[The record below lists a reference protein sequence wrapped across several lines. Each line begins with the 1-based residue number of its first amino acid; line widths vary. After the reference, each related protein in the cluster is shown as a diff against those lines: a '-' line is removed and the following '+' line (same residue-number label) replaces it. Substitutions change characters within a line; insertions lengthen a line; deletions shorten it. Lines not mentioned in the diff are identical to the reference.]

1 MGKTRPRRDENSR
14 RGFFCGG
21 AEMRAD
27 FFENACEFSLDSREI
42 QPYIRSMKRTA
53 KQVTTVDAVAEA
65 KRRILETLERMPWTT
80 GKRPP
85 FVPADVRRESG
96 LPKELFDR
104 AAVALLREGVIYM
117 AEHDHA
123 GLLRQD
129 DLDELVYGGERESEY
144 FRGIMRPVYYC
155 SISRRERAAV
165 A

>member
-1 MGKTRPRRDENSR
+1 LLARGNAGAFSR
-14 RGFFCGG
+14 KCLRI
-21 AEMRAD
+21 
-27 FFENACEFSLDSREI
+27 SLDSREI

-53 KQVTTVDAVAEA
+53 KQAAAVDEVAEA

-96 LPKELFDR
+96 LPKALFDR

-123 GLLRQD
+123 GLLRPD
-129 DLDELVYGGERESEY
+129 ELDELVYAGERESEY
-144 FRGIMRPVYYC
+144 FRGITRPVYYC

>member
-1 MGKTRPRRDENSR
+1 
-14 RGFFCGG
+14 
-21 AEMRAD
+21 
-27 FFENACEFSLDSREI
+27 
-42 QPYIRSMKRTA
+42 MKRTA
-53 KQVTTVDAVAEA
+53 KQAAVDAVAEAKQAVVDPVAEA

-96 LPKELFDR
+96 LSKDAFDR

-123 GLLRQD
+123 GRLRPD
-129 DLDELVYGGERESEY
+129 ELDELVYGGERESEY

-155 SISRRERAAV
+155 SISRRERAA
-165 A
+165 AA

>member
-1 MGKTRPRRDENSR
+1 MLRAFLSLRAKKFWRIFWKFVRIFLDTRKKAWHI
-14 RGFFCGG
+14 RG
-21 AEMRAD
+21 
-27 FFENACEFSLDSREI
+27 
-42 QPYIRSMKRTA
+42 MKRTT
-53 KQVTTVDAVAEA
+53 KQAAVDAVAEA

-85 FVPADVRRESG
+85 FVPADVRRQSG
-96 LPKELFDR
+96 LPKALFDQ
-104 AAVALLREGVIYM
+104 AAVALLREGIIYM

-123 GLLRQD
+123 GRLRPD
-129 DLDELVYGGERESEY
+129 ELDELVYGGERESEY

>member
-1 MGKTRPRRDENSR
+1 
-14 RGFFCGG
+14 
-21 AEMRAD
+21 MR
-27 FFENACEFSLDSREI
+27 
-42 QPYIRSMKRTA
+42 TT
-53 KQVTTVDAVAEA
+53 KQAAAVDAVAEA

-96 LPKELFDR
+96 LPKELFDQ
-104 AAVALLREGVIYM
+104 AALALAGEGQVYM
-117 AEHDHA
+117 APHDHA
-123 GLLRQD
+123 GRLRRD
-129 DLDELVYGGERESEY
+129 ELDRLVYGGERESEY

>member
-1 MGKTRPRRDENSR
+1 MLRAFLSLCAKSLAH
-14 RGFFCGG
+14 FF
-21 AEMRAD
+21 RKSVRI
-27 FFENACEFSLDSREI
+27 SLDSREI
-42 QPYIRSMKRTA
+42 QPYIRGMKRTR
-53 KQVTTVDAVAEA
+53 KQAVVDAVAEA

-85 FVPADVRRESG
+85 FVPADVRRQSG
-96 LPKELFDR
+96 LPKTLFDQ

-123 GLLRQD
+123 GRLRPD
-129 DLDELVYGGERESEY
+129 ELDGLVYGGERESEY